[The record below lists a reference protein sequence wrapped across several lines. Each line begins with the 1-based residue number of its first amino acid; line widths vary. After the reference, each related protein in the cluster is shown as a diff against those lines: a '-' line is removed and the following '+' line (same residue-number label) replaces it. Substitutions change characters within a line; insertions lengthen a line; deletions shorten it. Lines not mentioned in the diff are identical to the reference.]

1 MWNGIW
7 NLAVKSSVLAV
18 AKENNGNVIMTRL
31 VNRYDLKLFK
41 SKTYQAQFVIYLGAF
56 QTSYPLSKNQVS
68 VLDINFYTC
77 INKELIKTE

>member
-7 NLAVKSSVLAV
+7 NVAVKSSVLGV
-18 AKENNGNVIMTRL
+18 AKENNGNVTMTRL

-41 SKTYQAQFVIYLGAF
+41 SKTYHAQFAIYLGAS
-56 QTSYPLSKNQVS
+56 QKSYPLSKTQVS

-77 INKELIKTE
+77 INKELTKTE

>member
-7 NLAVKSSVLAV
+7 NVAVKSSVLGV
-18 AKENNGNVIMTRL
+18 AKENNGNVTMTRL

-41 SKTYQAQFVIYLGAF
+41 SKTYHAQFAIYLGAS
-56 QTSYPLSKNQVS
+56 QKSYPLSKTQVS